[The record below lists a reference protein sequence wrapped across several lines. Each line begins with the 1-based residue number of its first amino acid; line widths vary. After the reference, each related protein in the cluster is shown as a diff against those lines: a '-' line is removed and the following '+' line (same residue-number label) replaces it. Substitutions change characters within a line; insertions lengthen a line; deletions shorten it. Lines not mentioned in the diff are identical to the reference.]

1 MEETE
6 GFECSNLKILVL
18 DEADTMLEMGF
29 RETLNAILEYIPSER

>member
-6 GFECSNLKILVL
+6 GFESNNLKILVL

-29 RETLNAILEYIPSER
+29 RETLNAILEYIPAQR

>member
-6 GFECSNLKILVL
+6 GFESNNLKVLVL

-29 RETLNAILEYIPSER
+29 KETLNAILEYIPKER